1 MTWVYSLLYVYIVLI
16 GCCVGSFLNV
26 VALRSGS
33 GESFVKGRSH
43 CPSCGVALR
52 LWELIPV
59 FSYLFLRGRCRTCRV
74 RISPRYL
81 LTEMALGGV
90 FALCFWRYGLS
101 LETVNACLTASL
113 LFCVFLIDLQSMII
127 PNGLVL
133 AFLVPIAFDLFL
145 TGFSGIIGRVIG
157 FFAVSLP
164 MLLLTCL
171 IPDAFGGGDIKLIA
185 VCGFLLGWKAILLAA
200 FFAVVGCGLV
210 SMVRLALKKVN
221 KGDHIAFG
229 PYLAAGILAARLFY
243 TPIMNAYLSL
253 LSY

>member
-1 MTWVYSLLYVYIVLI
+1 
-16 GCCVGSFLNV
+16 
-26 VALRSGS
+26 
-33 GESFVKGRSH
+33 
-43 CPSCGVALR
+43 
-52 LWELIPV
+52 
-59 FSYLFLRGRCRTCRV
+59 
-74 RISPRYL
+74 
-81 LTEMALGGV
+81 
-90 FALCFWRYGLS
+90 
-101 LETVNACLTASL
+101 
-113 LFCVFLIDLQSMII
+113 MII

-133 AFLVPIAFDLFL
+133 AFLAPIAFDLFL